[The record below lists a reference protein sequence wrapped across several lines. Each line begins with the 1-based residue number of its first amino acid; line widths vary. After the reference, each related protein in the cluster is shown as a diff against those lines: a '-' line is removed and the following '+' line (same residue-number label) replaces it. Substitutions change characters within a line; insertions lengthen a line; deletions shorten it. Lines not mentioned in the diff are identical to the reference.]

1 MGSGFIRKK
10 VHSLTLGER
19 LKKIRSDRRVSI
31 GEIAKSTKIQT
42 RYLEYLEDGHY
53 DKLPADVYVRGFL
66 RHYAQFFDLA
76 PETFIRLYERE
87 RGIQQNITQGKGAES
102 IYQRQWFSR
111 LVITP
116 KILVACGI
124 TILIVG
130 GVIYFYREFN
140 AFTASP
146 LLVIMEP
153 QDGITIEQSEIV
165 VRGRTDQDAQVFLN
179 DQAVLVGV
187 DGVFSQQVDL
197 HSGVNII
204 TIKSIS
210 RFQKKET
217 TRSVTIQAN
226 FFVQEAAAPTVP
238 QTFVQN
244 GSAEDGVT
252 VEISVIPDPTWLSVE
267 VDGQVVYSGTLLPN
281 IQQAFHG
288 TETVMVTSGKGS
300 QTHVKV
306 NGEDRGVLSDDPG
319 IVRDVIFVA
328 QEKK

>member
-111 LVITP
+111 LVI
-116 KILVACGI
+116 
-124 TILIVG
+124 
-130 GVIYFYREFN
+130 
-140 AFTASP
+140 
-146 LLVIMEP
+146 MEP

-179 DQAVLVGV
+179 DQAVLVGL

-244 GSAEDGVT
+244 GSAEDG
-252 VEISVIPDPTWLSVE
+252 
-267 VDGQVVYSGTLLPN
+267 
-281 IQQAFHG
+281 
-288 TETVMVTSGKGS
+288 
-300 QTHVKV
+300 
-306 NGEDRGVLSDDPG
+306 
-319 IVRDVIFVA
+319 
-328 QEKK
+328 